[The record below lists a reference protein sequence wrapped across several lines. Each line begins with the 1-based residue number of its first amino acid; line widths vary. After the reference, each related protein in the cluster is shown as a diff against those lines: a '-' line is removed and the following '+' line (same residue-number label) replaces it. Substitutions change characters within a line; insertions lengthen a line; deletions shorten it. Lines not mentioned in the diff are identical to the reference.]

1 MNRPLLFALVLLS
14 VPALCSAK
22 PTWAD
27 PVKATAENPDFSIQ
41 GEYDSAEKGNPR
53 GLQVVA
59 LGNGTFDGYLLE
71 AGLPGG
77 GWERGKKR
85 TKLSGKTVDGS
96 TTLTSGDGDVT
107 AILKGGKAEITQAG
121 KRIGSL
127 VRIERESRTLGA
139 KPPKDA
145 VVLFDGSSAE
155 HFKDGKLDGDLLECN
170 NIFSKRHFN
179 SYTMHIEFRIPFKPF
194 TRGQGRGN
202 SGVYHQGRYETQI
215 LDSFGLEGAMNE
227 TGGIYGIAAPRLNM
241 CYPPLRWQT
250 YDADFT
256 TAEYV
261 DGKKTKNARMT
272 VRLNGVV
279 IHDNQELGHSTTAS
293 PIKERDEPG
302 PLFLQAHGSPVR
314 FRNIWFVEK

>member
-1 MNRPLLFALVLLS
+1 MKQALLISIALLS
-14 VPALCSAK
+14 APALCHANPS
-22 PTWAD
+22 WAD
-27 PVKATAENPDFSIQ
+27 PAKATAENPDFSIQ
-41 GEYDSAEKGNPR
+41 GEYDSAEKGNPH

-59 LGNGTFDGYLLE
+59 LGDGAFDGYLLE

-77 GWERGKKR
+77 GWERGKTR
-85 TKLSGKTVDGS
+85 TKLSGKTIGGS
-96 TTLTSGDGDVT
+96 TTLASDDGNIT
-107 AILKGGKAEITQAG
+107 AILKDGQAEIRHTG
-121 KRIGSL
+121 KRLGRL
-127 VRIERESRTLGA
+127 VRIERESPTLGA

-145 VVLFDGSSAE
+145 VILFDGSSAE
-155 HFKDGKLDGDLLECN
+155 HFKNGELDGDLLACN
-170 NIFSKRHFN
+170 NIFSKRLFQ
-179 SYTMHIEFRIPFKPF
+179 SYTMHIEFRTPFKPF
-194 TRGQGRGN
+194 ARGQGRGN
-202 SGVYHQGRYETQI
+202 SGVYHQGRYETQV

-241 CYPPLRWQT
+241 CFPPLRWQT

-279 IHDNQELGHSTTAS
+279 IHDDQELGHSTTAS
-293 PIKERDEPG
+293 PIKESAEPG